1 MTIDR
6 ITYTKTFA
14 TGPYLN
20 EKIGVEI
27 QLDAGEQP
35 ENALD
40 MAKRTVEVWHKINNP
55 HLDHSTKPMV
65 QPDGSLPVISVEKE
79 IDEGDLIM
87 EKDKAALRGF
97 EYKEEAAEYLSK
109 SAYHQNVILKAIVN
123 SKPNK
128 P

>member
-6 ITYTKTFA
+6 VTYTKTFA

-55 HLDHSTKPMV
+55 HLDYSV
-65 QPDGSLPVISVEKE
+65 IPDGSPLPTREVERDSEFILEIEKE
-79 IDEGDLIM
+79 IKKMGKCKTYTEAEAFL
-87 EKDKAALRGF
+87 AASPF
-97 EYKEEAAEYLSK
+97 K
-109 SAYHQNVILKAIVN
+109 YHLELKAILQSKLNN
-123 SKPNK
+123 S
-128 P
+128 